1 MDELKNLQKQL
12 AEMRRLGQAKSNLFW
27 GKYHDLIAKVYE
39 ELKKIHKRSP
49 TFTEW
54 RDASGTS
61 ADPINQVRAK
71 GNYPLG
77 KGENYASGHEK
88 RAKTLHAKVETGLQK
103 KGNEIL
109 GVKYRNATDKTK
121 IRNILTKY
129 FSYPTG
135 SAPGGQT
142 ALFNKLR
149 TIKDLKSRSH
159 AHITAFM
166 NAARKDLNI
175 SKAIQT
181 EAKVLGRAGPLY
193 NHILL
198 SLSEHIRQGGKDF
211 KYAPGGKATVYS
223 QL

>member
-1 MDELKNLQKQL
+1 MTN
-12 AEMRRLGQAKSNLFW
+12 RRQ
-27 GKYHDLIAKVYE
+27 YH
-39 ELKKIHKRSP
+39 KKWFFKDI
-49 TFTEW
+49 F
-54 RDASGTS
+54 D
-61 ADPINQVRAK
+61 D
-71 GNYPLG
+71 
-77 KGENYASGHEK
+77 
-88 RAKTLHAKVETGLQK
+88 
-103 KGNEIL
+103 
-109 GVKYRNATDKTK
+109 
-121 IRNILTKY
+121 ILTKY

-149 TIKDLKSRSH
+149 TIKDLKSGSH
-159 AHITAFM
+159 ARMTQFM

-211 KYAPGGKATVYS
+211 KYIPCLNDNSDHVALIEKLITLNHRQKVKF
-223 QL
+223 